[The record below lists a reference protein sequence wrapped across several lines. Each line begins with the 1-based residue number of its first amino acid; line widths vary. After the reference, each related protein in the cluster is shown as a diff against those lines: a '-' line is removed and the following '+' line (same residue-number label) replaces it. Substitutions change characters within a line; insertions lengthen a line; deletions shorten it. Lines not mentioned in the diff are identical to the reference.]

1 VIKISPMSN
10 VLTQVFEEE
19 VEKRVNER
27 LTQYV
32 EKISKT
38 HGISMELLLRDVP
51 NVSETILCRGVKK
64 DGKRC
69 TRRGKN
75 GGYCDTHL
83 VQKKNVQPVAVVRA
97 PGPGHTHSF
106 PPIFMRGC
114 PACENASSSNKL
126 IDLKGIL

>member
-1 VIKISPMSN
+1 MSN

-19 VEKRVNER
+19 VEKRVSER
-27 LTQYV
+27 LTQYI

-38 HGISMELLLRDVP
+38 HGISMELLLRDIP
-51 NVSETILCRGVKK
+51 NISENILCRGVKK

-83 VQKKNVQPVAVVRA
+83 LQKKSVQPVAVVRTC
-97 PGPGHTHSF
+97 GPEHTHGF
-106 PPIFMRGC
+106 PPIFMKGC
-114 PACENASSSNKL
+114 PACESASSSNKL